1 MIMSRRIP
9 LFKLTIGGVLA
20 RIALLSIVIVW
31 TVPTFGLLISSL
43 RDKDQLAISG
53 WWMALQSVT
62 ANARARTPNSASQF
76 ERDGLFWITGS
87 VFAQGDNRSIYSY
100 GGGFLPGT
108 LTEYQPNERVDLKNG
123 EAFTLFTDG
132 RFEWTSPEPF
142 NHGSG
147 RLFYY
152 VSNNPP
158 RFTLDNYREVL
169 STSGISEAFRNT
181 LIATLPS
188 VMIAT
193 TIAAYA
199 AYSFTWMNFPLRRFL
214 LLTIIGLQVV
224 PLQMSLIPVLRMY
237 NDLGIGKTFP
247 GIWIAHT
254 GFGLP
259 LAIFL
264 IRNYM
269 ASLPREVIESAKMD
283 GASDSQIFS
292 RIVFPLSL
300 PALASY
306 ATFEFLWVWND
317 MLVSLVFLTQ
327 RPDQIVLTA
336 KLRSLLGSQG
346 ENWEV
351 LTSSAFVSLIVP
363 LLVFFLL
370 QRYFVRGLTAGSV
383 KG

>member
-1 MIMSRRIP
+1 MSNRLP
-9 LFKLTIGGVLA
+9 LFKITPGGLIA
-20 RIALLSIVIVW
+20 RLALLMLVILW
-31 TVPTFGLLISSL
+31 TIPTFGLLISSL
-43 RDKDQLAISG
+43 RDKDQLAITG
-53 WWMALQSVT
+53 WWTALQSVSS
-62 ANARARTPNSASQF
+62 NARARTAGSENQV
-76 ERDGLFWITGS
+76 ERDGRFWITGTIYLEGDPRS
-87 VFAQGDNRSIYSY
+87 VQSFGD
-100 GGGFLPGT
+100 GFLPGE
-108 LTEYQPNERVDLKNG
+108 LTDYQPGETIELENG
-123 EAFTLFTDG
+123 ETFVLYADG
-132 RFEWTSPEPF
+132 RYEWSSPTDF
-142 NHGSG
+142 NLENGKT
-147 RLFYY
+147 FYY
-152 VSNNPP
+152 VSQNPP

-169 STSGISEAFRNT
+169 SNDGVGQAFINT
-181 LIATLPS
+181 LTATLPS
-188 VMIAT
+188 VLIAT
-193 TIAAYA
+193 SIAAFA
-199 AYSFTWMNFPLRRFL
+199 AYGFSWMQFPRRRLL
-214 LLTIIGLQVV
+214 LLTIIALQVV

-283 GASDSQIFS
+283 GASEAQVFL
-292 RIVFPLSL
+292 RIVIPLSV

-306 ATFEFLWVWND
+306 ATFLFLWVWND
-317 MLVSLVFLTQ
+317 LLVSLVFLNQ
-327 RPDQIVLTA
+327 RPEQIVLTS
-336 KLRSLLGSQG
+336 KLRELLGSQG

>member
-1 MIMSRRIP
+1 MSRRIP
-9 LFKLTIGGVLA
+9 LLRLTIGGILA
-20 RIALLSIVIVW
+20 RIVLLCIVIIW
-31 TVPTFGLLISSL
+31 TIPTVGLLVSSL

-53 WWMALQSVT
+53 WWTALQSVT
-62 ANARARTPNSASQF
+62 ANARTRTPNSENQI
-76 ERDGLFWITGS
+76 EQDGRYVITGS
-87 VFAQGDNRSIYSY
+87 IFEAGDNRSVQSY
-100 GGGFLPGT
+100 GGGFLSGELTDHQVGNLLT
-108 LTEYQPNERVDLKNG
+108 LENG
-123 EAFTLFTDG
+123 ETFLMQADG
-132 RFEWTSPEPF
+132 SYEWTSPQPF
-142 NHGSG
+142 DLENG

-152 VSNNPP
+152 VSYNPP

-169 STSGISEAFRNT
+169 SRSGVREAFFNT
-181 LIATLPS
+181 LTVTLPS
-188 VMIAT
+188 VLIAT
-193 TIAAYA
+193 TIAAFA
-199 AYSFTWMNFPLRRFL
+199 AYGFSWMHFPRRRFL
-214 LLTIIGLQVV
+214 LLVIIGLQVV

-269 ASLPREVIESAKMD
+269 ASLPKEIIESAKMD
-283 GASDSQIFS
+283 GASESQIFT
-292 RIVFPLSL
+292 RIVIPLSL

-317 MLVSLVFLTQ
+317 LLVSLVFLNQ
-327 RPDQIVLTA
+327 RPDQIVLTS
-336 KLRSLLGSQG
+336 KLRELLGSQG
-346 ENWEV
+346 ENWQV